1 MKILRMGKLLNK
13 IVPAICLLFLFS
25 CGWKEHPVNQNNNV
39 DRSKEQLIGANK
51 QLLERDAEL
60 IESFIKR
67 RNWNMQYTKSGL
79 YYSIDELGNGL
90 KANRGDVISLKYE
103 VSLLDGTFCYSSD
116 LSGPLVFKIGQGG
129 VEAGLEEASLM
140 LRAGDKAKLILPS
153 FLAHGLTGDQNMIPP
168 RAVIVYELE
177 VLSVKR
183 QHNP

>member
-1 MKILRMGKLLNK
+1 M
-13 IVPAICLLFLFS
+13 
-25 CGWKEHPVNQNNNV
+25 NQHTSD
-39 DRSKEQLIGANK
+39 DRSRDQLIGANK

-67 RNWNMQYTKSGL
+67 RNWKMQSTNSGL
-79 YYSIDELGNGL
+79 YYFIDDLGDGI
-90 KANRGDVISLKYE
+90 KARRGDVISLKYE
-103 VSLLDGTFCYSSD
+103 VSLLDGTFCYSSN
-116 LSGPLVFKIGQGG
+116 LSGPLEFKIGQGG
-129 VEAGLEEASLM
+129 IEAGLEEAALM
-140 LRAGDKAKLILPS
+140 LSAGDRARLILPP